1 MEKVA
6 WSWIGRLLMM
16 NMMNI
21 MLAMMVDRKKGEV
34 GTDKADNDEY
44 DGGDSVDDDP

>member
-1 MEKVA
+1 
-6 WSWIGRLLMM
+6 MM

-21 MLAMMVDRKKGEV
+21 MLGMMVVMDRQKERGGGQL